1 MLLSEISS
9 QQYEAIKAEDSFW
22 DPIIKEILIQ
32 EEFSPSDIK
41 RFHHGANIV
50 YSFAGSQYVIKL
62 FPKHLNRQFTRELEV
77 LTNLEGKINLVETPR
92 LVKFGSFQ
100 GWNYLIMT
108 ELKGELLIDIWDKLT
123 NEEKTNL
130 SIDLGKTIKE
140 FHEVP
145 TVGFRHLQ
153 IDWKD
158 FIRNQY
164 KNLMTYHQDMGV
176 KESLL
181 ADLEIYVEENY
192 INTNPV
198 KKLLTGEYTPF
209 NLLLNKRNGNWKL
222 TGVIDFADCFLGD
235 AVYDLLGPILFM
247 FNSNQTLIQHF
258 LESYGLQ
265 NDQLNAAF
273 QKKLMTYT
281 ILHRFSNVNYYTSLN
296 NEANKPRNFKELAN
310 ILFPIY

>member
-1 MLLSEISS
+1 MLLSEISI
-9 QQYEAIKAEDSFW
+9 QQYGSIKGADSFW
-22 DPIIKEILIQ
+22 DSIIKEILIQ

-41 RFHHGANIV
+41 RFHYGANIV
-50 YSFAGSQYVIKL
+50 YSFGGSQYVIKL
-62 FPKHLNRQFTRELEV
+62 YPKHQNGQFTRELEV
-77 LTNLEGKINLVETPR
+77 LTNLEGKIKLVETPR
-92 LVKFGSFQ
+92 LVNFGSFQ
-100 GWNYLIMT
+100 GWNFLIMT
-108 ELKGELLIDIWDKLT
+108 QLKGELLIDIWDQLT

-145 TVGFRHLQ
+145 IVGLKNLQ

-158 FIRNQY
+158 FIQNQY
-164 KNLMTYHQDMGV
+164 KNMKTYHQELGV

-181 ADLEIYVEENY
+181 ADLERYVEQKY
-192 INTNPV
+192 INTDPA

-209 NLLLNKRNGNWKL
+209 NLLVNKRDGNWKL

-235 AVYDLLGPILFM
+235 ADYDLLGPILFM
-247 FNSNQTLIQHF
+247 FNSNQSLIQHF

-265 NDQLNAAF
+265 NYQLTDTF

-281 ILHRFSNVNYYTSLN
+281 ILHRFSDVNYFTSQN
-296 NEANKPRNFKELAN
+296 YKANKARNFKELAK